1 MSDHDSILNQQRS
14 SSPVRGLFTQTVLP
28 SPVIQ
33 WILPAR
39 LRSKDHND
47 VVFIGQKRV
56 QIKEAVSGGYLE
68 NVIEK
73 VDFPGSILAAKVLS
87 VGTELP
93 WETQLGS
100 EDVYDG
106 PFQILVLSV
115 DMRELMFLYCSP
127 VTENEFV
134 TFARPMPHDVS
145 LQERFGK
152 NIAVDPK

>member
-1 MSDHDSILNQQRS
+1 MDDSTHMSRS
-14 SSPVRGLFTQTVLP
+14 QPTSSARGLFTQTILP

-39 LRSKDHND
+39 LRNKRHND

-56 QIKEAVSGGYLE
+56 QIKEAVPGGYLE

-73 VDFPGSILAAKVLS
+73 VDFPGSILAAKVLNVS
-87 VGTELP
+87 TELP
-93 WETQLGS
+93 WETQLRS

-106 PFQILVLSV
+106 PSQILVLSV
-115 DMRELMFLYCSP
+115 DMRELLFLYCLPSA
-127 VTENEFV
+127 ENQFI
-134 TFARPMPHDVS
+134 TFTRPMPHDVS

>member
-1 MSDHDSILNQQRS
+1 MSASRPARS

-39 LRSKDHND
+39 LRSKRHND
-47 VVFIGQKRV
+47 VVLIGQKRV
-56 QIKEAVSGGYLE
+56 QIKEAVAGGYLE

-73 VDFPGSILAAKVLS
+73 VDFSGSILAAKVLS
-87 VGTELP
+87 VTTELP
-93 WETQLGS
+93 WETQLRS
-100 EDVYDG
+100 ENVYDG
-106 PFQILVLSV
+106 PSQILILSV
-115 DMRELMFLYCSP
+115 DMRELLFLYCSP
-127 VTENEFV
+127 LVENEFV